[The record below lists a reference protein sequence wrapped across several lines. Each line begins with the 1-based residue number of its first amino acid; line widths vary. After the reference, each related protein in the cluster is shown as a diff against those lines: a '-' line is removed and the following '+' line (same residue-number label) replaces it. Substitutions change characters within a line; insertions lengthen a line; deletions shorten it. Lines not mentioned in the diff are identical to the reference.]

1 MREQMLLH
9 IGTLLFVVALDQVL
23 YSEWNSM
30 EHSVGDSS
38 ASFVRLKLLLERPVE
53 DAPSRVEERRD
64 DDCHF
69 GIVLNFGRK
78 SKDVYLLPKGTITM

>member
-30 EHSVGDSS
+30 EHSVGDDSFP
-38 ASFVRLKLLLERPVE
+38 FVRLKLFLEGSIE

-78 SKDVYLLPKGTITM
+78 SKDAFI